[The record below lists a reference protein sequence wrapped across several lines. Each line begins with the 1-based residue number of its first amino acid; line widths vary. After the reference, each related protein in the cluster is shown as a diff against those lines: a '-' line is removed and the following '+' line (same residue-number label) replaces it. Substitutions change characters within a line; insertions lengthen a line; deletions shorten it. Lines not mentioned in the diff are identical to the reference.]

1 MEEVK
6 NENSVEK
13 TPQETIHDKGFDIMN
28 GPATEYN
35 KIKIGVKTVQDAVL
49 ELGTFKYGRKEFV
62 DKREIMRALAD
73 RDMRKL
79 RAISNYFYR
88 TNGIYQKV
96 VNYFATMYRFDW
108 YIVPDVLDD
117 TIKEEKVLKE
127 FVKILDYLDNSY
139 IKKMC
144 SDIALKVIKDG
155 AYYGYIIPSDNAL
168 ILQEL
173 PIDYCRVRYSVG
185 NLPAVEFN
193 MRWFDDRFSDVNYRM
208 RILNLFPEDFKK
220 GYILY
225 KKGKLPAEPD
235 PLSQS
240 WVEKRWNDTIGVTE
254 RSWAETVS
262 SDAGSWYLLN
272 PGSVIK
278 FDLGPGMGDLPLF
291 VNAVPEI
298 IDLDQAQD
306 LDRQKQM
313 QQLLRIIVQKLPLD
327 KNGDLIFDV
336 DEARDIHNNAVAML
350 RRAIGVDVLTTF
362 ADVDSIDMSQ
372 NTTTANDDGLEKV
385 ERSVYNALGVSKN
398 LFNTDGNL
406 SLEKSILEDEGV
418 MRKLM
423 LQFQIF
429 FDKVTQERVQSK
441 NRKKYNFRL
450 YMLETTQYNY
460 KELSK
465 MYKEQVQIGYSKMLP
480 QIALGHSQSSI
491 VNTAYF
497 ENNLLHLTDIMIPP
511 LMSSVMSS
519 ESILGKEEQNG
530 TGNTEIKVEGESEA
544 GRPEKAESEKS
555 DKTLANEE
563 SQS

>member
-6 NENSVEK
+6 NQEPITK
-13 TPQETIHDKGFDIMN
+13 TQEEIHAKGFNITD
-28 GPATEYN
+28 GPATDYN

-49 ELGTFKYGRKEFV
+49 ELGTFRYGRKEFAN
-62 DKREIMRALAD
+62 KGEIMRALAD
-73 RDMRKL
+73 KDMPKL

-108 YIVPDVLDD
+108 YIVPDILDD
-117 TIKEEKVLKE
+117 TIKEDKILKE

-139 IKKMC
+139 VKKLC

-155 AYYGYIIPSDNAL
+155 AYYGYIIPSDNCL
-168 ILQEL
+168 VLQEL
-173 PIDYCRVRYSVG
+173 PVDYCRVRWSVG

-193 MRWFDDRFSDVNYRM
+193 MRWFDDRFPDVNYRM
-208 RILNLFPEDFKK
+208 RVLNLFPDDFKK
-220 GYILY
+220 GYRLF
-225 KKGKLPAEPD
+225 KEGRLPRDPD
-235 PLSQS
+235 PVIIDE
-240 WVEKRWNDTIGVTE
+240 WNRRRWNDTVVG
-254 RSWAETVS
+254 
-262 SDAGSWYLLN
+262 DYGSWYLLD

-291 VNAVPEI
+291 INAIPEI
-298 IDLDQAQD
+298 IDLDDAQG

-336 DEARDIHNNAVAML
+336 DEAQDIHNNAVAML

-362 ADVDSIDMSQ
+362 ADVESIDMSQ

-418 MRKLM
+418 MRKLV

-429 FDKVTQERVQSK
+429 FDKITQERVQSK
-441 NRKKYNFRL
+441 NRKKYNFHL
-450 YMLETTQYNY
+450 YILETTQYNY

-519 ESILGKEEQNG
+519 EAVLGKEEQSSS
-530 TGNTEIKVEGESEA
+530 GNTEIKVEGESTA
-544 GRPEKAESEKS
+544 GRPEKEESEKS

-563 SQS
+563 SKS

>member
-6 NENSVEK
+6 VQDSVEM
-13 TPQETIHDKGFDIMN
+13 TPQEAIHKKGFNIMD
-28 GPATEYN
+28 GAATEYN
-35 KIKIGVKTVQDAVL
+35 KIKVGVKTVQDAVL
-49 ELGTFKYGRKEFV
+49 ELGNYKYGLKEFA
-62 DKREIMRALAD
+62 DRRQIMKALAEKD
-73 RDMRKL
+73 VHKL

-88 TNGIYQKV
+88 TDGIYQKV
-96 VNYFATMYRFDW
+96 VDYFATMYRFDW
-108 YIVPDVLDD
+108 YIVPDILDD
-117 TIKEEKVLKE
+117 SIKEEKVLKE
-127 FVKILDYLDNSY
+127 FIKILDYLDNSY
-139 IKKMC
+139 IKKLC

-155 AYYGYIIPSDNAL
+155 AYYAYIIPSDNGL

-173 PIDYCRVRYSVG
+173 PIEYCRVRFSVG

-193 MRWFDDRFSDVNYRM
+193 MRWFDDRFPDLNYRM

-220 GYILY
+220 GYMLY
-225 KKGKLPAEPD
+225 KKGKLPMEPD
-235 PLSQS
+235 PVSSGWELR
-240 WVEKRWNDTIGVTE
+240 RWNDTIGSTE
-254 RSWAETVS
+254 LWAGGIVS
-262 SDAGSWYLLN
+262 EKGGSWYLLD

-278 FDLGPGMGDLPLF
+278 FDLGPGKGDLPLF
-291 VNAVPEI
+291 INAVPKL
-298 IDLDQAQD
+298 IDLDQAQG
-306 LDRQKQM
+306 LDKQKQM

-336 DEARDIHNNAVAML
+336 DEAQDIHNNAVAML
-350 RRAIGVDVLTTF
+350 QRAIGVDVLTTF
-362 ADVDSIDMSQ
+362 ADVESIDMST
-372 NTTTANDDGLEKV
+372 NTTTANEDGLEKV
-385 ERSVYNALGVSKN
+385 ERSVYNSLGVSKN

-418 MRKLM
+418 MRRLI

-429 FDKVTQERVQSK
+429 FDKITQERVQSK

-519 ESILGKEEQNG
+519 EAVLGKEEQSG
-530 TGNTEIKVEGESEA
+530 SGNSESNVEGESSV
-544 GRPEKAESEKS
+544 GRPELEESEKS
-555 DKTLANEE
+555 DKTLQNEE
-563 SQS
+563 SKS